1 MNLVQV
7 RCTDGESQ
15 LFLKWFYLPKGLD
28 TKLLAGAR
36 VIATGTIKMYR
47 GVPEIVHP
55 ELNFSLESATSGDS
69 AHLGR
74 IIPVYREL
82 EGVPTRTLRKVLFE
96 AVARFLPLFEDDL
109 PKSLVEKHR
118 FPGYQKAVKDIHFP
132 ETSGQTPLEV
142 IQALIEFRSDAHR
155 RLIYEEFLK
164 FEYLIL
170 KQRLKMERAKGY
182 TLSRNEIEP
191 ALAGLIKALPFKLTG
206 DQKKTIEEIVKDFC
220 GTHPMNRLVQGDVGA
235 GKTIVAFL
243 TAALII
249 AQGGQVALMA
259 PTEILAEQ
267 HLKSCH
273 RFLDGKVEAVLLTG
287 STTAKERRELLSRIE
302 RGDPLFVIGTHALIE
317 DDVVFKSLKY
327 VIIDEQH
334 RFGVEQRR
342 SLRLKGVSQ
351 SAGRDRL
358 LPHNLVMTATPIP
371 RTLALTVFGDLLVST
386 IKEMPPGRTPIITRL
401 AQNASERSLAYTT
414 ILRELQ
420 NGRQAYYICPLVNES
435 QAEGFENLKSVIQEA
450 ERLQKHVFPN
460 HKVALLHGQMKSAEK
475 DAVMDD
481 FKSGRSHIL
490 VSTTVVEVGVDVPN
504 ATVIVVEHA
513 ERFGLSQ
520 LHQLRG
526 RVGRGSLQS
535 YCFLFS
541 HPNTTET
548 TRERLSLLEK
558 TADGFKLAEEDLKIR
573 GPGEFLGTRQSGDL
587 PFKMADLVRDIDI
600 LQTARSD
607 AEELLKTDPDLADS
621 KNVSLRR
628 YYEREGRLQSER
640 LKTS

>member
-7 RCTDGESQ
+7 RCTDGESP

-28 TKLLAGAR
+28 TKLLAGVK
-36 VIATGTIKMYR
+36 VIATGTVKMYR
-47 GVPEIVHP
+47 GVPEIIHP
-55 ELNFSLESATSGDS
+55 ELNFSVESATSSDS
-69 AHLGR
+69 AHMGR
-74 IIPVYREL
+74 IIPVYREI
-82 EGVPTRTLRKVLFE
+82 EGVPTRSLRKVLFE
-96 AVARFLPLFEDDL
+96 AIARFLPLFEDDL
-109 PKSLVEKHR
+109 PKALVERHR
-118 FPGYQKAVKDIHFP
+118 FPGYQKAVKEIHFP
-132 ETSGQTPLEV
+132 ETSGQTPVDV
-142 IQALIEFRSDAHR
+142 IHSLIEFRSAAHQ

-170 KQRLKMERAKGY
+170 KQRLKMERARGY
-182 TLSRNEIEP
+182 SLARSEMES
-191 ALAGLIKALPFKLTG
+191 ALADLIKGLPFKLTG
-206 DQKKTIEEIVKDFC
+206 DQKKTIDEIIKDF
-220 GTHPMNRLVQGDVGA
+220 GGNHPMNRLVQGDVGA

-243 TAALII
+243 SAALVI

-267 HLKSCH
+267 HLKTCEKLLGD
-273 RFLDGKVEAVLLTG
+273 RVCAVLLTG
-287 STTAKERRELLSRIE
+287 STSSKERREILARIE
-302 RGDPLFVIGTHALIE
+302 KGEPIFVMGTHALIE
-317 DDVVFKSLKY
+317 EDVVFKTLKY

-342 SLRLKGVSQ
+342 TLRLKGVSQ
-351 SAGRDRL
+351 TASGERL

-401 AQNASERSLAYTT
+401 ARNTAERELAYTT

-420 NGRQAYYICPLVNES
+420 AGRQAYYICPLVNES
-435 QAEGFENLKSVIQEA
+435 QAEGFENLKSVIQES
-450 ERLQKHVFPN
+450 ERLQKEVFPN

-475 DAVMDD
+475 DAVMDE
-481 FKSGRSHIL
+481 FKSGRAHIL

-541 HPNTTET
+541 HPNTTEP

-558 TADGFKLAEEDLKIR
+558 TSDGFKLAEEDLKIR

-587 PFKMADLVRDIDI
+587 PFKMADLMRDIDI
-600 LQTARSD
+600 LQMARGD

-621 KNVSLRR
+621 KNASLRR
-628 YYEREGRLQSER
+628 YYEREGRLQGER